1 MSHGIV
7 VEHKR
12 NGIRYAVS
20 THNFNPKDHVKVRDL
35 NGDETVLGYKPRPH
49 SKNTNKTSAPSTE
62 VTEDSKSTAQKGN

>member
-20 THNFNPKDHVKVRDL
+20 SHNFNPKDHVKVRDL
-35 NGDETVLGYKPRPH
+35 KEDETVIGYKPRPLI
-49 SKNTNKTSAPSTE
+49 KKTNQTSAPSTE
-62 VTEDSKSTAQKGN
+62 VTEDPKSTKQKGN